1 MRGGSKKLNAGARGL
16 KKRIYDEDGGS
27 SQFHQIWPRLPIII
41 IVQNPVTAVC
51 FSSLTAFGLVNLWP
65 GYSLA
70 TMHIRYLTQRL
81 KNNRTYMKTGQ

>member
-16 KKRIYDEDGGS
+16 KKKIYDEDGGS
-27 SQFHQIWPRLPIII
+27 SRFHQIWPRPPI

-51 FSSLTAFGLVNLWP
+51 FSCLIAFGLVNLWP

-70 TMHIRYLTQRL
+70 TNHIRYLTQRL
-81 KNNRTYMKTGQ
+81 KNNQTYMKTGE